1 MAIQFERRPMESLET
16 LAPPQR
22 PARKNQFKPVQ
33 QNSASDSPNH
43 QIHKF
48 WSPKI
53 AHQTQP
59 MKQATEDIKET
70 KQMKQSKSKTP
81 QPQKSKTPQP
91 QKKIVS
97 FWESNPNTNNS
108 RQKNTNSSSLL
119 TTNSQSMVSLN
130 NNNQE
135 ISKFSSR
142 KQEMKTTTSEVCLHE
157 VDDKRG
163 FAPSDVAKDP
173 SKREFLTNLSKRI
186 FSPSDAITTRLS
198 RQKQVS
204 KSFRVRRLTRLKKSH
219 T

>member
-1 MAIQFERRPMESLET
+1 MCFS
-16 LAPPQR
+16 
-22 PARKNQFKPVQ
+22 
-33 QNSASDSPNH
+33 
-43 QIHKF
+43 
-48 WSPKI
+48 
-53 AHQTQP
+53 
-59 MKQATEDIKET
+59 KET
-70 KQMKQSKSKTP
+70 KSKSKTP

-97 FWESNPNTNNS
+97 FWESNPNTNS
-108 RQKNTNSSSLL
+108 RQKSTNSSSLL

-135 ISKFSSR
+135 ITKFMSR

-204 KSFRVRRLTRLKKSH
+204 KSFRVRRLKTKNIIYKILKNP
-219 T
+219 

>member
-1 MAIQFERRPMESLET
+1 MNWSLIGSENFLWLDAFLKSFFFEVSINHSNLNSIKNSLT
-16 LAPPQR
+16 YLIILYFS
-22 PARKNQFKPVQ
+22 K
-33 QNSASDSPNH
+33 
-43 QIHKF
+43 
-48 WSPKI
+48 
-53 AHQTQP
+53 
-59 MKQATEDIKET
+59 KET
-70 KQMKQSKSKTP
+70 KPMKPS
-81 QPQKSKTPQP
+81 KSKTPQP

-97 FWESNPNTNNS
+97 FWESNPNP
-108 RQKNTNSSSLL
+108 RQKTTNSSSLL

-135 ISKFSSR
+135 ISKFSSK
-142 KQEMKTTTSEVCLHE
+142 KQQMKTTTSEVCLHE

>member
-1 MAIQFERRPMESLET
+1 MIILCFS
-16 LAPPQR
+16 
-22 PARKNQFKPVQ
+22 
-33 QNSASDSPNH
+33 
-43 QIHKF
+43 
-48 WSPKI
+48 
-53 AHQTQP
+53 
-59 MKQATEDIKET
+59 KET
-70 KQMKQSKSKTP
+70 KSKSKTP

-97 FWESNPNTNNS
+97 FWESNPNTNS
-108 RQKNTNSSSLL
+108 RQKSTNSSSLL

-130 NNNQE
+130 NNDNQE
-135 ISKFSSR
+135 ITKFMSR

-204 KSFRVRRLTRLKKSH
+204 KSFRVRRLKTKNIIYKILKNP
-219 T
+219 

>member
-1 MAIQFERRPMESLET
+1 MCFS
-16 LAPPQR
+16 
-22 PARKNQFKPVQ
+22 
-33 QNSASDSPNH
+33 
-43 QIHKF
+43 
-48 WSPKI
+48 
-53 AHQTQP
+53 
-59 MKQATEDIKET
+59 KET
-70 KQMKQSKSKTP
+70 KSKSKTP

-97 FWESNPNTNNS
+97 FWESNPNTNS
-108 RQKNTNSSSLL
+108 RQKSTNSSSLL

-130 NNNQE
+130 NNDNQE
-135 ISKFSSR
+135 ITKFMSR

-204 KSFRVRRLTRLKKSH
+204 KSFRVRRLKTKNIIYKILKNP
-219 T
+219 

>member
-1 MAIQFERRPMESLET
+1 MGP
-16 LAPPQR
+16 
-22 PARKNQFKPVQ
+22 
-33 QNSASDSPNH
+33 
-43 QIHKF
+43 
-48 WSPKI
+48 
-53 AHQTQP
+53 
-59 MKQATEDIKET
+59 
-70 KQMKQSKSKTP
+70 SKT
-81 QPQKSKTPQP
+81 KAPQP

-97 FWESNPNTNNS
+97 FWESNPNP
-108 RQKNTNSSSLL
+108 RQKTTNSSSLL

-135 ISKFSSR
+135 ISKFSSK
-142 KQEMKTTTSEVCLHE
+142 KQQMKTTTSEVCLHE

-204 KSFRVRRLTRLKKSH
+204 KSFRVRRLTRLKKNHIHNPEESL
-219 T
+219 

>member
-1 MAIQFERRPMESLET
+1 M
-16 LAPPQR
+16 
-22 PARKNQFKPVQ
+22 KP
-33 QNSASDSPNH
+33 S
-43 QIHKF
+43 
-48 WSPKI
+48 
-53 AHQTQP
+53 
-59 MKQATEDIKET
+59 
-70 KQMKQSKSKTP
+70 
-81 QPQKSKTPQP
+81 KSKTPQP

-97 FWESNPNTNNS
+97 FGESNP
-108 RQKNTNSSSLL
+108 RQKTTNSSSLL

-130 NNNQE
+130 TNNQE

-142 KQEMKTTTSEVCLHE
+142 KQQMKTTTSEVCLHE

-204 KSFRVRRLTRLKKSH
+204 KSFRVRRLTRLKKI
-219 T
+219 TYILLKNP